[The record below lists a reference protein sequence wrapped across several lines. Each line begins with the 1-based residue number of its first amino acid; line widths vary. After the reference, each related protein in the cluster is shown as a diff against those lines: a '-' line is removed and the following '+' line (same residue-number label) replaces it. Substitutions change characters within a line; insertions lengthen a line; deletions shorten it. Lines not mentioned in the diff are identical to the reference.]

1 MHGGGPY
8 LIDWFL
14 YDGTSVMKE
23 LLCSIWKMNIRCHCF
38 PVILCQFKQC
48 ISCDFFENSKRLYSV
63 RVTSFSFPTGIFLS
77 KDNHGNTRTI
87 EVCLKLT
94 IKTPEQ
100 CQRRRSSVFVV
111 TINIF
116 HTLFFCFHCWLWARK
131 CPNWVNTGLCQI
143 FMNMINTIR
152 DESFKNEL
160 TQICGRQPLKIL
172 NFYGLFNVSKHCYVF
187 EQLFMKW

>member
-1 MHGGGPY
+1 
-8 LIDWFL
+8 
-14 YDGTSVMKE
+14 MKE

-48 ISCDFFENSKRLYSV
+48 KSCDFFENSKRLYSGSHLLV
-63 RVTSFSFPTGIFLS
+63 SQPAFSCPKTTMETPEQLKS
-77 KDNHGNTRTI
+77 
-87 EVCLKLT
+87 LKLT

-111 TINIF
+111 TINRF

-152 DESFKNEL
+152 DELFKNEL
-160 TQICGRQPLKIL
+160 TKICGRQPLKIL